1 LEKIILDTNILIEIL
16 KNNQTTI
23 DKVEQYSEHYISS
36 ITKMELYYG
45 AFNKQ
50 ETQKIKR
57 FLELFKVIELNETIS
72 EIATNLIYKYAKSHN
87 LDIPDSLIA
96 ATSLYANIELF
107 TYNTKDFKFIDN
119 INLST

>member
-1 LEKIILDTNILIEIL
+1 MEKIILDTNILIEIL